1 MSWSLGPNG
10 LAVVTDQATDFWHHT
25 HYGFTLHSGHLFG
38 YEAKGGFTA
47 TLRVR
52 VRYENLY
59 DQAGLMVLVDEE
71 NWIKAGIEFSDGEAM
86 LVL

>member
-1 MSWSLGPNG
+1 MC
-10 LAVVTDQATDFWHHT
+10 
-25 HYGFTLHSGHLFG
+25 G

-52 VRYENLY
+52 ARYEDLY